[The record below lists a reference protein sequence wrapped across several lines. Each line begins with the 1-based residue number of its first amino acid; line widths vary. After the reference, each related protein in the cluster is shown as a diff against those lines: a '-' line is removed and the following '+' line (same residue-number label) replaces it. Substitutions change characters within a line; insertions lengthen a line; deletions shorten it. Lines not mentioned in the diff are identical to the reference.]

1 VDRVKVKSHSLSL
14 PKWRV
19 LEDGLQGGEF
29 NMAVDRAILI
39 ACEAGKVPPTLRLYG
54 WDRPTLSVGY
64 AQDLSKEIET
74 GRCRELN
81 IPVVRRPTGGRA
93 LLHYQE
99 VTYSLIAPIPHSE
112 FPSSLLGT
120 YRKIA
125 QALLAGLGHVGV
137 QGAALA
143 PVRGHSRTGDSFRS
157 PSCLASL
164 NHGEIEVQGAKL
176 IGSAQRRAKRA
187 FLQHGSI
194 LIHCERALM
203 HSLLK
208 FSSANSRSN
217 SVETLKQ
224 KVTTLSECLGREIS
238 FKEVAQAILKGFRQ
252 TFQGE
257 WVCGHLTP
265 FEQRYCASRTQV
277 NRVAATP

>member
-1 VDRVKVKSHSLSL
+1 
-14 PKWRV
+14 
-19 LEDGLQGGEF
+19 
-29 NMAVDRAILI
+29 MAVDRAILV

-54 WDRPTLSVGY
+54 WGRPTLSVGY

-99 VTYSLIAPIPHSE
+99 VTYSLIAPIPHPE

-125 QALLAGLGHVGV
+125 QALLVGLRQVGV
-137 QGAALA
+137 RDAALA
-143 PVRGHSRTGDSFRS
+143 PVRRHSRTGDSFRS

-164 NHGEIEVQGAKL
+164 NHGEIEVHGAKL
-176 IGSAQRRAKRA
+176 VGSAQRRTNRA

-194 LIHCERALM
+194 LIRCDRTLM

-208 FSSANSRSN
+208 FSHANSRSN
-217 SVETLKQ
+217 SFETLKQ

-238 FKEVAQAILKGFRQ
+238 FKEVAQAMLEGFRQ

-265 FEQRYCASRTQV
+265 FEQKYCVSRGQV
-277 NRVAATP
+277 NRVATAP